1 MKLLSFTAILLSA
14 AALVAAPPL
23 RMEIYKQNGWADK
36 YKPMD
41 GAEITLS
48 DAEELGAADLFMRI
62 DALRVR
68 VERRNAAHQFWLEL
82 QEESEEAASDA
93 GVRFELVRF
102 DRRYA
107 FDRWGKFVIDRR
119 FILSEDEELITG
131 FETFYR
137 NCVSRSPFAAQKEY
151 AVAERKPV
159 EPEIELPIFSGFED
173 DYYQQHDALILKLVK
188 EFNANPAAWAG
199 AADGATVV
207 IPPLRPELIKALM
220 IEESGGKGKRS
231 RAAWRRDPLQVNVP
245 GDWTPEK
252 RDLGLHKPANRN
264 EGTLEGNLRA
274 GIKYLVRKGYGVSG
288 QPIAKRPNA
297 YFDSWRVALMRYNGR
312 KERIR
317 DGRSYRVAYADRI
330 IRRSRNPGRFVPIA
344 FDRRSVFR
352 ER

>member
-1 MKLLSFTAILLSA
+1 MKYSLFLLLFLISA
-14 AALVAAPPL
+14 PVL
-23 RMEIYKQNGWADK
+23 RAENLRLEVYRQNGWADQ
-36 YKPMD
+36 YKPID
-41 GAEITLS
+41 GYPVSLS
-48 DAEELGAADLFMRI
+48 AAEEIGAADLLMRI

-68 VERRNAAHQFWLEL
+68 VDRRAGGHQFWLEL
-82 QEESEEAASDA
+82 TEESEEAASDA

-102 DRRYA
+102 GRRYA
-107 FDRWGKFVIDRR
+107 FDLWGKFVIDRR
-119 FILSEDEELITG
+119 FILSEDEELIAG

-137 NCVSRSPFAAQKEY
+137 NCFVRTPLGEEKAY
-151 AVAERKPV
+151 AVKEREPV
-159 EPEIELPIFSGFED
+159 EPEVSLPIFSGFED

-199 AADGATVV
+199 AAEGATVV
-207 IPPLRPELIKALM
+207 IPPLRPELIKSLM

-231 RAAWRRDPLQVNVP
+231 RAAWARDPLQVNVP

-264 EGTLEGNLRA
+264 EGTLEGNVRA
-274 GIKYLVRKGYGVSG
+274 GIKYLVRKGFGVSG
-288 QPIAKRPNA
+288 QPIAKRPDA

-330 IRRSRNPGRFVPIA
+330 IRRSSRPARFVPIA
-344 FDRRSVFR
+344 VDRRSVFR